1 MKRVLL
7 IEDLPQVAEHLKGLL
22 GREQEAQ
29 IAGVQNNPEAGI
41 AQATTERPDVVMVD
55 ALMQGKLSGFEIAKR
70 IRAASPGTRIVMVTV
85 PQKPVAPRPDE
96 GIDAVFV
103 LPGGANE
110 LTQALGVGGKAGGW
124 KKGGKGQM
132 VAVYSPKGGTGKT
145 TIAVNLACTLRRNG
159 ASVALLDGVMQF
171 GSVRHMFEVPPQTRS
186 IVDLPAGAAMRNSIN
201 EALWEGP
208 GGVDVLLAPPR
219 PEEADLV
226 APGEIANAMDLLA
239 ETHDYVVI
247 DAPSRLSE
255 DTLAILDAANVILL
269 VVTYTGATIANA
281 RAAVDTFEALGY
293 KSQKQILLVVNQSDM
308 MGGMSKGGLEHAMS
322 LAVIGEIPS
331 DWKLVSESS
340 NKHQPLVLVN
350 PGAPVS
356 QSINKLAMTLV
367 SQQRR

>member
-7 IEDLPQVAEHLKGLL
+7 IEDLSQVAEHLKGLL
-22 GREQEAQ
+22 GREQE
-29 IAGVQNNPEAGI
+29 VQVTAGI

-55 ALMQGKLSGFEIAKR
+55 ALMQGKISGFDIAKR
-70 IRAASPGTRIVMVTV
+70 IRAASPGSRIVMVTV
-85 PQKPVAPRPDE
+85 PQKAVAVKPDE

-110 LTQALGVGGKAGGW
+110 LAQALGVKAGG
-124 KKGGKGQM
+124 GGKVDKGRM

-171 GSVRHMFEVPPQTRS
+171 GSVRHMFEAPHARS
-186 IVDLPAGAAMRNSIN
+186 IVDLPAGAAMRTSIN
-201 EALWEGP
+201 EAIWEGP
-208 GGVDVLLAPPR
+208 GGVDVLFAPPR

-226 APGEIANAMDLLA
+226 APNELANAMGLLA
-239 ETHDYVVI
+239 ETHDYVIV
-247 DAPSRLSE
+247 DTSPRLSE

-269 VVTYTGATIANA
+269 VVTYMGATVANA

-293 KSQKQILLVVNQSDM
+293 KSQKPVLLVVNQSDVT
-308 MGGMSKGGLEHAMS
+308 GGMTKGGLEQAMG
-322 LAVIGEIPS
+322 LAVIGEVPS

-340 NKHQPLVLVN
+340 NKHQPVVLVN

-356 QSINKLAMTLV
+356 QAINKLAMALV

>member
-29 IAGVQNNPEAGI
+29 VSGVHNNPEAGI

-55 ALMQGKLSGFEIAKR
+55 ALMQGKVTGFEVAKR

-85 PQKPVAPRPDE
+85 PQKPVAPKPDE

-110 LTQALGVGGKAGGW
+110 LGQALGI
-124 KKGGKGQM
+124 GGKGAGNKSGKGHM

-171 GSVRHMFEVPPQTRS
+171 GCVRYMFEVPPSQRS
-186 IVDLPAGAAMRNSIN
+186 IVDLPAGAAMRTSIN

-226 APGEIANAMDLLA
+226 APGEIANAMTLLS
-239 ETHDYVVI
+239 ETHDYVVV
-247 DAPSRLSE
+247 DTPSRLSE

-269 VVTYTGATIANA
+269 TVTYMGATVANA

-293 KSQKQILLVVNQSDM
+293 KANKPILLVVNQSDQLF
-308 MGGMSKGGLEHAMS
+308 GMSKGGLEHALG
-322 LAVIGEIPS
+322 LAVIGEIPG

-340 NKHQPLVLVN
+340 NKHQPVVLVN

-356 QSINKLAMTLV
+356 QAINKLAMALV